1 MDKKHLSFGIFISLC
16 FLTFFM
22 YHLRKV
28 SIKNQVKSVTWIGV
42 LNGQNV
48 YLADAEK
55 ALGKQVN
62 ENTNLELFF
71 REYIDHSLLS
81 MEASKIGLSK
91 NAYLHFFESIKNI
104 PLTEEEKA
112 FFKNKSAKEII
123 EARPKTA
130 VKKLLTALYK
140 QNKIHFNENIYKQN
154 NPN

>member
-1 MDKKHLSFGIFISLC
+1 
-16 FLTFFM
+16 M